1 MARLALAAFAAF
13 AVLGT
18 GCATTTKIVSE
29 PPGAEVY
36 DSSSKDAKNAK
47 ALGKTP
53 MTYEHKGW
61 MWESTQ
67 LQVKAPGYKAKSVE
81 VKRSEIDL
89 MPTVGGVALCV
100 CVPCLGWVGGP
111 LWFLAGGMKFPEET
125 KVKLDR
131 DGAPAAAPPVGM
143 VDERT
148 GPQVALRY

>member
-1 MARLALAAFAAF
+1 MARLALAAFAAV

-36 DSSSKDAKNAK
+36 DSSSKDAKP
-47 ALGKTP
+47 LGKAP
-53 MTYEHKGW
+53 MTYESKGW
-61 MWESTQ
+61 LWESAQ
-67 LQVKAPGYKAKSVE
+67 LQVKAPGYKAKTVE

-89 MPTVGGVALCV
+89 LPTVGAVCLTATCCGAL
-100 CVPCLGWVGGP
+100 GGIP
-111 LWFLAGGMKFPEET
+111 LFLAGGMKFPAET

-143 VDERT
+143 VDERS